1 MDIVRGVPPSTN
13 SMMRHPSAEDLD
25 AAHQLVSSARGA
37 RDQAADPSSS
47 GAGVRSDGGE
57 MLNLS
62 DTENPQNRASP
73 GRENQMPMES
83 NDENRPNASRQSP
96 KSRGKEQVFL
106 GHSCV
111 NCGTKR
117 TPLWRRA
124 PNGSTICNACGLY
137 LKARNAD
144 RPTNRNRSSAMTGPS
159 TQQNINARTSISPS
173 ATGGCSGR
181 QSNATNDESASVGT
195 CPGGGSCNGTGGAV
209 GCDGCPAYNNR
220 VYKSSSRPAPV
231 RHAARVSPQAINQP
245 GNMSHETND
254 LLDVPNQEGGVPTA
268 CQNCGTTVTPL
279 WRRDDQGHPICN
291 ACGLYFRL
299 HGCARPVAMK
309 KSIIKRR
316 KRVVPALRDRSPTAG
331 SSNDSSVSP
340 ELPPASLASHQLD
353 TRRYSHGEQTSPFVA
368 NANGQ
373 LSPHMQT
380 TYPSNHSAPPAIDF
394 TGYNAKSTSLPHH
407 GPPPGGLFN
416 GDRVVPSEHLTSSAT
431 PKKRSHEE
439 ANASDT
445 QANAL
450 PNNSHIPASAH
461 LPPINPSAA
470 SSVSHPGRLSS
481 ISSLLNH
488 AEKSYEGSSIDP
500 SLNSN
505 GSRSQPHP
513 PPSFSP
519 SHAPA
524 SLSPSGSGC
533 TGSLQPSAAVVGPT
547 ALSDEML
554 KAERR
559 AQLQREAENMREALR
574 AKERELAA
582 LEP

>member
-1 MDIVRGVPPSTN
+1 MDIVRGVPPSTD

-25 AAHQLVSSARGA
+25 AAHQLVSSARGGRNQVSDLA
-37 RDQAADPSSS
+37 SATAETTIMHDPES
-47 GAGVRSDGGE
+47 VEDG
-57 MLNLS
+57 
-62 DTENPQNRASP
+62 PSP
-73 GRENQMPMES
+73 GEEHQRPEEL
-83 NDENRPNASRQSP
+83 NDDSQPNASYQSS
-96 KSRGKEQVFL
+96 KSDGKDQVFL

-144 RPTNRNRSSAMTGPS
+144 RPTNRNRHSSATIGS
-159 TQQNINARTSISPS
+159 NALRNTDVRTSTSPT
-173 ATGGCSGR
+173 AGGGCSGK
-181 QSNATNDESASVGT
+181 QFNVTNDQVAPSGT

-220 VYKSSSRPAPV
+220 VYKSASRPP
-231 RHAARVSPQAINQP
+231 AARQISRASPQTVNQP
-245 GNMSHETND
+245 GMLGHEASD
-254 LLDVPNQEGGVPTA
+254 LLDVPQHDGSIPTA
-268 CQNCGTTVTPL
+268 CQNCSTTVTPL

-340 ELPPASLASHQLD
+340 ELASASLASNRFD
-353 TRRYSHGEQTSPFVA
+353 SRRYSQGEHGGSFITNINS
-368 NANGQ
+368 Q
-373 LSPHMQT
+373 LSPHMQAAYQT
-380 TYPSNHSAPPAIDF
+380 HSSAPPAIDF
-394 TGYNAKSTSLPHH
+394 TGYNSKPTSLPHH
-407 GPPPGGLFN
+407 GPPPPGLYN
-416 GDRVVPSEHLTSSAT
+416 GDRVSPSDHLPTSAT
-431 PKKRSHEE
+431 PKKRTLEE
-439 ANASDT
+439 ANASD
-445 QANAL
+445 
-450 PNNSHIPASAH
+450 PNSLAHNSDIPTSAH
-461 LPPINPSAA
+461 LPPIHPT
-470 SSVSHPGRLSS
+470 SSSSLPQPGRLSS

-488 AEKSYEGSSIDP
+488 AERPYEGASIDP
-500 SLNSN
+500 SLGANTSKPQAQQAPL
-505 GSRSQPHP
+505 SQ
-513 PPSFSP
+513 
-519 SHAPA
+519 HAPPV
-524 SLSPSGSGC
+524 SLSPPASVA
-533 TGSLQPSAAVVGPT
+533 GSLPSTTPISAA
-547 ALSDEML
+547 AISEEAL